1 MDKLRVLGLYHCF
14 RPINENWYLSKD
26 HRVCL
31 LVGPF
36 HERAQLLTTLYTSV
50 WIRLGG
56 QFFVQLSL
64 SLRLSPGGAASSRQF
79 MSLPRRLSESGRV
92 RFFKNKLH
100 SVRRARAGWL
110 IGHWSTSV
118 GAGGDATVAV
128 YATAVGEDTT
138 GKLRHLSLS
147 SWTSGLESTDQYYR
161 QTDNARSLSRCKC
174 GLSNGERG
182 VLAVPESDTSQA
194 AASQP
199 TVLQSL
205 FSLET
210 VAICT
215 LVVAVCR
222 RRERDR
228 HLPQQPPPWAA
239 NEKLPRDKH
248 LRMKRLR
255 NNCLLSSRSASSL
268 AHSLTWSPAPVNQRK
283 FWRSAGDTQEPNQH
297 TSLACVVW
305 NTWCGGWIYKQ
316 YFIFPGDPCE
326 TVSMSA
332 FCFFEYW
339 LNINWIIKLEKA
351 LANGKW
357 LIIG

>member
-1 MDKLRVLGLYHCF
+1 
-14 RPINENWYLSKD
+14 
-26 HRVCL
+26 
-31 LVGPF
+31 
-36 HERAQLLTTLYTSV
+36 
-50 WIRLGG
+50 
-56 QFFVQLSL
+56 
-64 SLRLSPGGAASSRQF
+64 
-79 MSLPRRLSESGRV
+79 
-92 RFFKNKLH
+92 
-100 SVRRARAGWL
+100 
-110 IGHWSTSV
+110 V
-118 GAGGDATVAV
+118 GAGGDATAAV

-182 VLAVPESDTSQA
+182 VLAAPESDTSQA

-215 LVVAVCR
+215 LVVAGCR

-268 AHSLTWSPAPVNQRK
+268 AHSLT
-283 FWRSAGDTQEPNQH
+283 
-297 TSLACVVW
+297 
-305 NTWCGGWIYKQ
+305 
-316 YFIFPGDPCE
+316 
-326 TVSMSA
+326 
-332 FCFFEYW
+332 
-339 LNINWIIKLEKA
+339 
-351 LANGKW
+351 
-357 LIIG
+357 